1 MRIRLW
7 TRIGITL
14 AVNLALLLG
23 LVAIFL
29 IGQSRLGIEAIWFTP
44 ARERIR
50 ALGSQVEMEF
60 PDKTDEQRTA
70 MLAEMQKRY
79 HVTLALYED
88 SGQLKAGPDL
98 HAPEAVIRQIQRR
111 AAPWPDL
118 SSDGKTFAQ
127 PPRPED
133 RAMFMLKENDPSR
146 YWVGVNTPILKT
158 PGTRPTRHVLVVV
171 TPSLLA
177 STLFVD
183 WSPWIL
189 GVSLALLVTILCWAP
204 LVRRL
209 TKSIE
214 AMRVAAGQIAAGRFN
229 VDVPADGRDEL
240 GELGQSIGRMSAQLQ
255 QLVNGQTRF
264 LADVAH
270 ELCAPLSR
278 IQLSTAMLEENSTGD
293 NVERVRRLERDV
305 QYMAA
310 LVGDLLSFTKGAAR
324 QPDLAP
330 VPLAELVNT
339 VIEQENAPPTGLTAA
354 VDSSLKVVADR
365 EYLQRAVSNVLRNAI
380 RYAAHAGPIRILAE
394 RSSSLDSGSQV
405 RLTIQDSGPGLPEK
419 ELEAIFAPFY
429 RPDTSR
435 TPGLGG
441 VGLGLAIVKGCIEI
455 CGGKVVCK
463 NLQPFGLAVEIYL
476 REAEPA

>member
-14 AVNLALLLG
+14 AVNLTLLLG
-23 LVAIFL
+23 LVGLFL

-50 ALGSQVEMEF
+50 ALGSIVEMEF
-60 PDKTDEQRTA
+60 PEKSEAERTA
-70 MLAEMQKRY
+70 LLAELQKRY
-79 HVTLALYED
+79 RVTLAVYEE

-98 HAPEAVIRQIQRR
+98 KAPESVIRQIQRR

-118 SSDGKTFAQ
+118 SATDTKLFAR

-133 RAMFMLKENDPSR
+133 RAMFLVKETSPSR
-146 YWVGVNTPILKT
+146 YWVGVNTPILKV
-158 PGTRPTRHVLVVV
+158 PGTRPVRHVLVVI
-171 TPSLLA
+171 TPSLLT
-177 STLFVD
+177 SPLFVD
-183 WSPWIL
+183 WTPWML
-189 GVSLALLVTILCWAP
+189 GVSLALVVTIACWAP

-209 TKSIE
+209 TRSIE
-214 AMRVAAGQIAAGRFN
+214 AMRVAAGEIAAGRFN

-240 GELGQSIGRMSAQLQ
+240 GELGISIGRMSVQLS

-278 IQLSTAMLEENSTGD
+278 IQLSTAMLEEDTCGD
-293 NVERVRRLERDV
+293 RAERVRRLERDV
-305 QYMAA
+305 SYMAA
-310 LVGDLLSFTKGAAR
+310 LVSDLLSFTKGAAR
-324 QPDLAP
+324 QPNLAP
-330 VPLAELVNT
+330 VPLAELVKG
-339 VIEQENAPPTGLTAA
+339 VIEQENAPATGLTSA
-354 VDSSLKVVADR
+354 VDSSIKVVADR
-365 EYLQRAVSNVLRNAI
+365 EYLQRALGNVLRNAI
-380 RYAAHAGPIRILAE
+380 RYAANAGPIRILAE
-394 RSSSLDSGSQV
+394 RYASLDAGSQV
-405 RLTIQDSGPGLPEK
+405 RLTIEDSGPGLPEK

-463 NLQPFGLAVEIYL
+463 NLQPVGLAVEIYL
-476 REAEPA
+476 QEA